1 MYFLRSKKLARDL
14 RNKYLRFR
22 TAAFCEAKG
31 ATCFAAYYFF
41 ARPERSSRRIGG
53 ACKFLLSSFCHWVN
67 GVLRCVSFFLVVAQF
82 SLA

>member
-31 ATCFAAYYFF
+31 ATCFAAYYFLRVPKGVVVKLAVLASF
-41 ARPERSSRRIGG
+41 CYHPSVIGST
-53 ACKFLLSSFCHWVN
+53 AFYVVFHFFLL
-67 GVLRCVSFFLVVAQF
+67 LP